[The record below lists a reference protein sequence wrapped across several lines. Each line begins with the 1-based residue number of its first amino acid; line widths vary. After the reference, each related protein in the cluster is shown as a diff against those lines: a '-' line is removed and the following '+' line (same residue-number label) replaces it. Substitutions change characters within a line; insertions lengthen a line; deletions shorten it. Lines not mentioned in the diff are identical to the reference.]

1 MTNMSFWA
9 DMEVPFRRRIRT
21 TMTTMTTTTT
31 SDGCLVVGRK
41 GARCR
46 CWYRCGFL
54 RMFYLSVA
62 VFPPPGDHDICSG
75 SNMSCHI
82 MCRLAGLCSQVL
94 LSLMSFP
101 PFCPLNVFVS
111 TKPCC
116 MCVCV
121 STKNATR
128 VFFFEFYRLCFD
140 CNFFPRSQL

>member
-1 MTNMSFWA
+1 MTNMGLCA
-9 DMEVPFRRRIRT
+9 DMEVPYRRRTRT
-21 TMTTMTTTTT
+21 TMTTMTTTMT

-46 CWYRCGFL
+46 CWYRCGSPVIILFSCC
-54 RMFYLSVA
+54 LS
-62 VFPPPGDHDICSG
+62 PTGDHGICSG
-75 SNMSCHI
+75 SIMSCHI

-94 LSLMSFP
+94 LFLISFP
-101 PFCPLNVFVS
+101 LFCLLNVSLS

-116 MCVCV
+116 MGVCV

-128 VFFFEFYRLCFD
+128 AFFEFYRLCFD